1 MVSNEKK
8 DLLSSGRRDK
18 TEIIAA
24 IVAVTLK
31 PSPATRIMSSLNTN
45 HSTCNEY
52 LNFMVE
58 AGLIR
63 KVDRSKNERVFEAT
77 DKGVIFLKKYC
88 DILKMLYGS
97 RFLESTNN
105 LAVVCLELS
114 DVPTEDLNGTN

>member
-1 MVSNEKK
+1 MAGNKNE
-8 DLLSSGRRDK
+8 DPLSSGRRDK

-31 PSPATRIMSSLNTN
+31 PLPVTRIMSSVNTN
-45 HSTCNEY
+45 HSTISDC
-52 LNFMVE
+52 LGFMTDV
-58 AGLIR
+58 GLIR
-63 KVDRSKNERVFEAT
+63 KRARRKDEIFFEAT

-88 DILKMLYGS
+88 DILKILYGR

-114 DVPTEDLNGTN
+114 DVPKKDLSDTY